1 MILVIAIGAFVSTML
16 GGLFALKFQDK
27 LHLILGFSAGSVIG
41 VAFFD
46 LLPEALA
53 TADPYPASTITSTIA
68 VGFLIYLVL
77 DRFVFVHARG
87 EGPPGGSRRGH
98 LGAATLTIHS
108 CMDGIAVGLAFQ
120 INTQIGVV
128 VAVAV
133 LLHDF
138 SDGINTVNVVTGH
151 GMSRRHAAWWLI
163 MDGPPPRWLESYPLS
178 SFRFRRRNSAALWVC
193 SAVFSSTSAL
203 PISYRRASTP
213 IPRGLPLLQRSW
225 ALASCTSSSNGLPE
239 FGDGGIFEL

>member
-1 MILVIAIGAFVSTML
+1 MTVLLISAIAFAATML

-46 LLPEALA
+46 LFPEALEA
-53 TADPYPASTITSTIA
+53 GHLYPASTITSTIA

-77 DRFVFVHARG
+77 DRFVFVYAKAENSPRR
-87 EGPPGGSRRGH
+87 SRRGH

-120 INTQIGVV
+120 ISTQIGLV

-138 SDGINTVNVVTGH
+138 SDGINTVNIVMGH
-151 GMSRRHAAWWLI
+151 GMSRRHAASWLI
-163 MDGPPPRWLESYPLS
+163 LDAAAPLVGVLS
-178 SFRFRRRNSAALWVC
+178 TFFFSIAKEEFGRVL
-193 SAVFSSTSAL
+193 AVFCGFFLYIGAADL
-203 PISYRRASTP
+203 
-213 IPRGLPLLQRSW
+213 
-225 ALASCTSSSNGLPE
+225 LPE
-239 FGDGGIFEL
+239 SQHAHPTRLTTLATLLGVGLLYIVIKWVA

>member
-46 LLPEALA
+46 LFPEALEA
-53 TADPYPASTITSTIA
+53 GHPYPASTITSTIA

-77 DRFVFVHARG
+77 DRFVFVYARA
-87 EGPPGGSRRGH
+87 ENSPRRSRRGH

-120 INTQIGVV
+120 ISTQIGLV

-138 SDGINTVNVVTGH
+138 SDGINTVNIVMGH
-151 GMSRRHAAWWLI
+151 GMSRRHAASWLI
-163 MDGPPPRWLESYPLS
+163 LDAAAPLVGVLS
-178 SFRFRRRNSAALWVC
+178 TFFFSIAKEEFGRVL
-193 SAVFSSTSAL
+193 AVFCGFFLYIGAADL
-203 PISYRRASTP
+203 
-213 IPRGLPLLQRSW
+213 
-225 ALASCTSSSNGLPE
+225 LPE
-239 FGDGGIFEL
+239 SQHAHSTRLTTLATLLGMGVLYLVIKMVS